1 MPCDS
6 KNVDG
11 PELTFALIEWIRF
24 INQLNTVKPC
34 LLLQKVMIVA
44 TDQGPIVQSALLR
57 GELVRLRKE
66 NGFTQEQVASEL
78 EWSPSKLIRV
88 EGGRSSIT
96 KVDLDALLTKYG
108 VTSESTRERL
118 QTLNQGT
125 RERAWWNKYR
135 DDLAESYLKYVGFE
149 AGASFIRQY
158 QSAFVPGTLQTPE
171 YAEAVTVG
179 LADPIQIASIV
190 GIRLQRQAELAQRS
204 VPPRRYYVVDEAVI
218 RRHVGISKNPAIMP
232 DQLRT
237 MADRVESDELATVR
251 VIPFAAGAH
260 RGLFGSFT
268 LLEFDG
274 GLPDILYID
283 GGRGEFASMV
293 QGGDL
298 TAEYRD
304 DFEAL
309 LEDALPADNSID
321 LLRRVANELL

>member
-1 MPCDS
+1 M
-6 KNVDG
+6 
-11 PELTFALIEWIRF
+11 
-24 INQLNTVKPC
+24 
-34 LLLQKVMIVA
+34 A

-57 GELVRLRKE
+57 GELVRFRKE
-66 NGFTQEQVASEL
+66 SGFTQEQVAADL

-118 QTLNQGT
+118 QALNRGA
-125 RERAWWNKYR
+125 REPAWWDKYR
-135 DDLAESYLKYVGFE
+135 DDIADTYLRYVGFE
-149 AGASFIRQY
+149 AGASFIRQFE
-158 QSAFVPGTLQTPE
+158 SVFVPGGLQTRA

-190 GIRLQRQAELAQRS
+190 ELRLQRQAKLAERS
-204 VPPRRYYVVDEAVI
+204 APPRRYYVVDEAVI
-218 RRHVGISKNPAIMP
+218 RRHVGISKDPAIMP
-232 DQLRT
+232 NQLLSI
-237 MADRVESDELATVR
+237 ADEAEKDDLITVR
-251 VIPFAAGAH
+251 IIPFTVGAH
-260 RGLFGSFT
+260 RGLFGPFT

-283 GGRGEFASMV
+283 VGRGEFASLA

-298 TAEYRD
+298 VGEYRD

-309 LEDALPADNSID
+309 LEDALPAAKSID
-321 LLRRVANELL
+321 LLRRVAEEMS